1 MSIQSPAGTLDIK
14 NATLRVGKLEVS
26 NIQGVDTALNVT
38 RANSV
43 LIYDDQVSTTTFNGF
58 TSSVGVRDTGNG
70 YLDLAGGY
78 VYWGQK
84 LPNSWVMDF
93 EMDIRS
99 GTNAGPL
106 YANVFSTTNTGGDG
120 YSFTF
125 NDSNDKIS
133 LYYDSTLL
141 TETTVSGLFTASE
154 DWQKVV
160 INYERG
166 LIAISLDGSRKF
178 YYKDI
183 ERETP
188 YVNGEYVS
196 FSSASTDGRKIRD
209 LRIVNG
215 EKWVYS
221 GESNVVYTQGSVGIG
236 VTDPTVA
243 LDVSGTVKATAFD
256 GDGSAITNISSAN
269 VGDFASN
276 VVRIENLETSN
287 GHIWSN
293 LASNVTTLRDE
304 IDSNLATARTDLQ
317 SNVTIL
323 RDEIDSNLATARTDL
338 QSNVTILR
346 GEIDSNLATAR
357 TDLQSNVTILRDEI
371 DSNLA
376 TARTDL
382 QSNVTI
388 LRGEIDSNLATAR
401 TDLQSNVT
409 ILRGEIDSNLAT
421 ARTDLQSNVTILRG
435 EIDSNLATARTDLQ
449 SNVTI
454 LRDTAIT
461 FMGTKTFQDDV
472 VLESNLR
479 VQGDLLVAN
488 TVNMTVSDPILELG
502 SNNQNTGDVG
512 LVMTRHGASNSN
524 VAIFFD
530 ETADTLKLGYTL
542 NGAGDSTLEFDSNA
556 LAVSVQ
562 GALTA
567 STGTFSG
574 DVGIGTTAPGYTL
587 DVDGDINFTG
597 TFYQGGSPF
606 VSSLWTDGQDSLYY
620 RSNVEV
626 GTANLFVDTTTS
638 RVGINTITPGYDLD
652 VDGDINFTGNF
663 YQGGSPFVSSEWTTG
678 SESLY
683 YRSNVEIGTANLFVD
698 TTTSR
703 VGINTITPGYDLDVH
718 GTSNV
723 GALTVASVSGNGSGL
738 TSLNATNI
746 SSGTINKDRL
756 PGTLNNTTIGSL
768 AIGANDVTLTA
779 KANYHGLKILK
790 AFDSPDEPATLL
802 LSGDG
807 DVFDDIAFEIRGN
820 TIGSSVD
827 TTTTRNSDDTTFG
840 ILHTGHTYIGY
851 ANLNPGEVGGNSQS
865 GDPMLNVNGAGAFTG
880 DFEVGTANLFVDVST
895 SNVGIGTTSPGYK
908 LHVNGTSQF
917 EAEMRW
923 DLGTHVS
930 HAGNGTN
937 KDWYIRSGETAGK
950 VILQDGGGNV
960 GIGTNSPAYK
970 LDVHGTSNVGALTAT
985 SVSGNGSGLTSLNA
999 SNISSGTINKDRLPG
1014 TLNDTTFGSITLT
1027 SSTCLYVDGDY
1038 LAYNPVEG
1046 GSSISRNFVK
1056 FIKTD
1061 NASYPFYTNRTPSG
1075 DVVIGSG
1082 TTAAG
1087 GEIERMRFKGGDGTR
1102 DIEVSNANLVV
1113 SGNITGGTI
1122 DAAKIS
1128 NGTLA
1133 DSTGGVKAIYFT
1145 NTEQS
1150 GYYTDKSGILAF
1162 DQNFYDDTE
1171 YGTGTYDPDA
1181 TFVGGNGGGLL
1192 IKNEDGWGA
1201 IFTSQNTRWA
1211 KGYWDTLNV
1220 TNTVTASTFS
1230 GSGSGLTSLNA
1241 SNLTSGTVS
1250 SDRLSLAASDI
1261 PDLSASKITTGTLTR
1276 PIDTT
1281 TGTFS
1286 GRVDSDRYL
1295 TSNTFPLPDPNQ
1307 HSFRHV
1313 CMITNSSVPYGLT
1326 QAGGCI
1332 YEYNPSTGDTVRV
1345 VEPVSEPTAG
1355 TFNATGGREYFPMGS
1370 PMTIVNT
1377 QKMVPFT
1384 NLGSLFG
1391 FIESRYDAS
1400 TAYLYAPYSN
1410 VTVEYFHDTSV
1421 TGTPTST
1428 IVVPSKTV
1436 TTFTCTT
1443 AGGTNSHIFVAKG
1456 GKILMSST
1464 GNGGDTRVL
1473 APLSTIAYGYNNT
1486 NFANDIYRE
1495 NNVTTSGK
1503 CVYSNQNVPL
1513 ILSQAGDGDGGDGT
1527 CGIPF
1532 ELVADTYIVPHD
1544 IRGWMIQFLYTETV
1558 VNVAYWSATNSQWEQ
1573 YGTYSP
1579 SGTPSI
1585 LSPEQLQVGKMS
1597 LTGTDIGTSH
1607 TLWMFTGTKDF
1618 TLTVEEYTDLERT
1631 VSGFRAHQVAQQI
1644 QTNLL
1649 DNVVQDSNGNV
1660 GIGTENPGQAL
1671 HIYRSGANNAV
1682 IKAEAAG
1689 TQEAEI
1695 QLYHTG
1701 DAAAW
1706 SMYMPANSDS
1716 LRFYRNGDKMTLT
1729 SGGNVGIGTVSP
1741 VAKLQ
1746 VAGQTVISENI
1757 TTQNGT
1763 TVYNADLSVV
1773 SEIGYTASGTADI
1786 DIGATS
1792 STIGG
1797 YTSVYRYKLYTDV
1810 ASGNS
1815 KFKIASVAG
1824 PSGTYN
1830 GYGTVTDRITLDN
1843 NGNVGIG
1850 TTSPG
1855 AKLHLVV
1862 PDIGNTTEVLRLQNG
1877 NGTGD
1882 IVSTSGGFIGMHLR
1896 DNNVGGGEVAR
1907 ISWKHDGGDGTA
1919 EGLGQLGFWTSNT
1932 GSAEG
1937 VPEERMTILADGNV
1951 GIGTASPQDT
1961 LHVYGAPFI
1970 QHDTRRSLGTAAW
1983 YKIGTWDAA
1992 GSDGARLKISLLGA
2006 VSYNSAG
2013 RARGGETIIYASI
2026 NNDNNASSANIDGLV
2041 ESHGKL
2047 VTNQVKFKQVGTDRT
2062 KYEIHA
2068 RILTFTQHSMSVEC
2082 SGTTTFTKE
2091 WVASSDPGAES
2102 ATVSHAIFSTVVDN
2116 SGNVGIGTTSPG
2128 YALTIR
2134 KNTNTL
2140 LLESENAG
2148 VQSNVNIDFKNYD
2161 AQDPPGARITARDDG
2176 VYGSH
2181 LFFSTRTGNGSSLSE
2196 KLRIASNGNVGV
2208 GTTTPHAKLHV
2219 NGGAGG
2225 ISSAL
2230 RVYFKYNDYNSSYI
2244 SLQLNNGGWG
2254 PMSIYASDDIVT
2266 AAYIVSHSG
2275 TIGASD
2281 TRIKKNIVDANDA
2294 ECLETLRLLKPK
2306 KYQYKDEV
2314 DRGTEPVWGFIAQ
2327 EVRETLP
2334 YATELRRDVLPNI
2347 YELANV
2353 SQSNVITFTNF
2364 NTSNLESNATTLIR
2378 TKGIDGEDH
2387 DIHLAEVIDDH
2398 TIRVEEDLS
2407 EWTGSVD
2414 ETGNVITEITTTTIT
2429 PEEYNALE
2437 DTSGYIANITGYQN
2451 ANVVISVEEYNALE
2465 DTAGYEEIID
2475 NYTKTTTTYPGTQL
2489 FVYGQEVDDFIFL
2502 KKDAIWTVATAAL
2515 QEVDRQLQAEKA
2527 RNDALEARI
2536 AALENA

>member
-1 MSIQSPAGTLDIK
+1 
-14 NATLRVGKLEVS
+14 
-26 NIQGVDTALNVT
+26 
-38 RANSV
+38 
-43 LIYDDQVSTTTFNGF
+43 
-58 TSSVGVRDTGNG
+58 
-70 YLDLAGGY
+70 
-78 VYWGQK
+78 
-84 LPNSWVMDF
+84 
-93 EMDIRS
+93 
-99 GTNAGPL
+99 
-106 YANVFSTTNTGGDG
+106 
-120 YSFTF
+120 
-125 NDSNDKIS
+125 
-133 LYYDSTLL
+133 
-141 TETTVSGLFTASE
+141 
-154 DWQKVV
+154 
-160 INYERG
+160 
-166 LIAISLDGSRKF
+166 
-178 YYKDI
+178 
-183 ERETP
+183 
-188 YVNGEYVS
+188 
-196 FSSASTDGRKIRD
+196 
-209 LRIVNG
+209 
-215 EKWVYS
+215 
-221 GESNVVYTQGSVGIG
+221 
-236 VTDPTVA
+236 
-243 LDVSGTVKATAFD
+243 
-256 GDGSAITNISSAN
+256 
-269 VGDFASN
+269 
-276 VVRIENLETSN
+276 
-287 GHIWSN
+287 
-293 LASNVTTLRDE
+293 
-304 IDSNLATARTDLQ
+304 
-317 SNVTIL
+317 
-323 RDEIDSNLATARTDL
+323 
-338 QSNVTILR
+338 
-346 GEIDSNLATAR
+346 
-357 TDLQSNVTILRDEI
+357 VTILRDEI

-562 GALTA
+562 GALAAT
-567 STGTFSG
+567 
-574 DVGIGTTAPGYTL
+574 
-587 DVDGDINFTG
+587 
-597 TFYQGGSPF
+597 
-606 VSSLWTDGQDSLYY
+606 
-620 RSNVEV
+620 
-626 GTANLFVDTTTS
+626 
-638 RVGINTITPGYDLD
+638 
-652 VDGDINFTGNF
+652 
-663 YQGGSPFVSSEWTTG
+663 
-678 SESLY
+678 
-683 YRSNVEIGTANLFVD
+683 
-698 TTTSR
+698 
-703 VGINTITPGYDLDVH
+703 
-718 GTSNV
+718 
-723 GALTVASVSGNGSGL
+723 SVSGNGSGL

-756 PGTLNNTTIGSL
+756 PTTLNNTTIESAGH
-768 AIGANDVTLTA
+768 GTLT
-779 KANYHGLKILK
+779 IS
-790 AFDSPDEPATLL
+790 DS
-802 LSGDG
+802 SGDNQS
-807 DVFDDIAFEIRGN
+807 I
-820 TIGSSVD
+820 TKY
-827 TTTTRNSDDTTFG
+827 TTTSFNWTTGIHGQGGSGGEYKIANGGDLATNTRVTIDT
-840 ILHTGHTYIGY
+840 
-851 ANLNPGEVGGNSQS
+851 
-865 GDPMLNVNGAGAFTG
+865 AGQ
-880 DFEVGTANLFVDVST
+880 
-895 SNVGIGTTSPGYK
+895 VGIAT
-908 LHVNGTSQF
+908 
-917 EAEMRW
+917 
-923 DLGTHVS
+923 D
-930 HAGNGTN
+930 
-937 KDWYIRSGETAGK
+937 
-950 VILQDGGGNV
+950 
-960 GIGTNSPAYK
+960 SPAYT

-1970 QHDTRRSLGTAAW
+1970 QHDTRRNLGAAAW

-1992 GSDGARLKISLLGA
+1992 DSDGARLKISLLGA
-2006 VSYNSAG
+2006 NGYDGASRS
-2013 RARGGETIIYASI
+2013 RGGETIIYASI
-2026 NNDNNASSANIDGLV
+2026 NNNLNTSVANIDGLV
-2041 ESHGKL
+2041 ETHGKP
-2047 VTNQVKFKQVGTDRT
+2047 VTTSVKFKQVGTDRT

-2068 RILTFTQHSMSVEC
+2068 YIASYTQHSMSVEC
-2082 SGTTTFTKE
+2082 SQTTTFTKE
-2091 WVASSDPGAES
+2091 WVASSDPGNES
-2102 ATVSHAIFSTVVDN
+2102 STVSHAIFSTVVDN
-2116 SGNVGIGTTSPG
+2116 SGNVGIGTTNPVAKLDVIGNIYTSSTYIRNVFYAPANWG
-2128 YALTIR
+2128 YSSTS
-2134 KNTNTL
+2134 TTGETL
-2140 LLESENAG
+2140 WSFTFNAP
-2148 VQSNVNIDFKNYD
+2148 VNGYI
-2161 AQDPPGARITARDDG
+2161 ITALNG
-2176 VYGSH
+2176 H
-2181 LFFSTRTGNGSSLSE
+2181 WQNSTNGSWFFGAVTVDDKEYSDSSLFDAFTGGGSD
-2196 KLRIASNGNVGV
+2196 
-2208 GTTTPHAKLHV
+2208 V
-2219 NGGAGG
+2219 NGGNFHEYRNSGTTWQDLNHTACYYVSSGNRTIGLYVRVSGG
-2225 ISSAL
+2225 TLNVNGAA
-2230 RVYFKYNDYNSSYI
+2230 I
-2244 SLQLNNGGWG
+2244 SLLFI
-2254 PMSIYASDDIVT
+2254 P
-2266 AAYIVSHSG
+2266 
-2275 TIGASD
+2275 
-2281 TRIKKNIVDANDA
+2281 KN
-2294 ECLETLRLLKPK
+2294 
-2306 KYQYKDEV
+2306 YM
-2314 DRGTEPVWGFIAQ
+2314 
-2327 EVRETLP
+2327 
-2334 YATELRRDVLPNI
+2334 
-2347 YELANV
+2347 
-2353 SQSNVITFTNF
+2353 
-2364 NTSNLESNATTLIR
+2364 
-2378 TKGIDGEDH
+2378 
-2387 DIHLAEVIDDH
+2387 
-2398 TIRVEEDLS
+2398 
-2407 EWTGSVD
+2407 
-2414 ETGNVITEITTTTIT
+2414 
-2429 PEEYNALE
+2429 
-2437 DTSGYIANITGYQN
+2437 
-2451 ANVVISVEEYNALE
+2451 
-2465 DTAGYEEIID
+2465 
-2475 NYTKTTTTYPGTQL
+2475 
-2489 FVYGQEVDDFIFL
+2489 
-2502 KKDAIWTVATAAL
+2502 
-2515 QEVDRQLQAEKA
+2515 
-2527 RNDALEARI
+2527 
-2536 AALENA
+2536 

>member
-1 MSIQSPAGTLDIK
+1 MSIQSPVGTLDIK

-166 LIAISLDGSRKF
+166 LIAISLDGSRKL

-243 LDVSGTVKATAFD
+243 LDVSGTVKATVFD

-287 GHIWSN
+287 GHIWSS
-293 LASNVTTLRDE
+293 LASNVTILRGEIDSNLATARTDLQSNVTILRDEIDSNLATARTDLQSNVTILRDEIDSNLATARTDLQSNVTILRDEIDSNLATARTDLQSNVTILRDE

-357 TDLQSNVTILRDEI
+357 TDLQSNVTILRGEI

-376 TARTDL
+376 TARTDLQSNVTILRGEIHSNLPTARTNL

-562 GALTA
+562 GALA
-567 STGTFSG
+567 
-574 DVGIGTTAPGYTL
+574 
-587 DVDGDINFTG
+587 
-597 TFYQGGSPF
+597 
-606 VSSLWTDGQDSLYY
+606 
-620 RSNVEV
+620 
-626 GTANLFVDTTTS
+626 
-638 RVGINTITPGYDLD
+638 
-652 VDGDINFTGNF
+652 
-663 YQGGSPFVSSEWTTG
+663 
-678 SESLY
+678 
-683 YRSNVEIGTANLFVD
+683 
-698 TTTSR
+698 
-703 VGINTITPGYDLDVH
+703 
-718 GTSNV
+718 
-723 GALTVASVSGNGSGL
+723 
-738 TSLNATNI
+738 
-746 SSGTINKDRL
+746 
-756 PGTLNNTTIGSL
+756 
-768 AIGANDVTLTA
+768 
-779 KANYHGLKILK
+779 
-790 AFDSPDEPATLL
+790 
-802 LSGDG
+802 
-807 DVFDDIAFEIRGN
+807 
-820 TIGSSVD
+820 
-827 TTTTRNSDDTTFG
+827 
-840 ILHTGHTYIGY
+840 
-851 ANLNPGEVGGNSQS
+851 
-865 GDPMLNVNGAGAFTG
+865 
-880 DFEVGTANLFVDVST
+880 
-895 SNVGIGTTSPGYK
+895 
-908 LHVNGTSQF
+908 
-917 EAEMRW
+917 
-923 DLGTHVS
+923 
-930 HAGNGTN
+930 
-937 KDWYIRSGETAGK
+937 
-950 VILQDGGGNV
+950 
-960 GIGTNSPAYK
+960 
-970 LDVHGTSNVGALTAT
+970 AT

-999 SNISSGTINKDRLPG
+999 TNISSGTINKDRLPG

-1038 LAYNPVEG
+1038 LAYKPVES
-1046 GSSISRNFVK
+1046 GSPIARNFVK
-1056 FIKTD
+1056 FIKTN

-1122 DAAKIS
+1122 DATKIS

-1150 GYYTDKSGILAF
+1150 GYYTDKAGILAF
-1162 DQNFYDDTE
+1162 DENFYDDTE

-1241 SNLTSGTVS
+1241 GNLASGTVPS
-1250 SDRLSLAASDI
+1250 ARLSLAASDI
-1261 PDLSASKITTGTLTR
+1261 PSLDASKITTGTLGR

-1286 GRVDSDRYL
+1286 GRVDSERYL

-1313 CMITNSSVPYGLT
+1313 CMRTNSSVPYGLT

-1355 TFNATGGREYFPMGS
+1355 TFTTTAGREYFPMGS
-1370 PMTIVNT
+1370 PMAIVGEH
-1377 QKMVPFT
+1377 KMAPFT

-1400 TAYLYAPYSN
+1400 TAYLYAPYTN

-1486 NFANDIYRE
+1486 NFANDIYLE
-1495 NNVTTSGK
+1495 NDVTTSGK

-1513 ILSQAGDGDGGDGT
+1513 ILSQAGDGDGGAGT

-1649 DNVVQDSNGNV
+1649 DNVIQDS
-1660 GIGTENPGQAL
+1660 
-1671 HIYRSGANNAV
+1671 
-1682 IKAEAAG
+1682 
-1689 TQEAEI
+1689 
-1695 QLYHTG
+1695 
-1701 DAAAW
+1701 
-1706 SMYMPANSDS
+1706 
-1716 LRFYRNGDKMTLT
+1716 
-1729 SGGNVGIGTVSP
+1729 
-1741 VAKLQ
+1741 
-1746 VAGQTVISENI
+1746 
-1757 TTQNGT
+1757 
-1763 TVYNADLSVV
+1763 
-1773 SEIGYTASGTADI
+1773 
-1786 DIGATS
+1786 
-1792 STIGG
+1792 
-1797 YTSVYRYKLYTDV
+1797 
-1810 ASGNS
+1810 
-1815 KFKIASVAG
+1815 
-1824 PSGTYN
+1824 
-1830 GYGTVTDRITLDN
+1830 
-1843 NGNVGIG
+1843 
-1850 TTSPG
+1850 
-1855 AKLHLVV
+1855 
-1862 PDIGNTTEVLRLQNG
+1862 
-1877 NGTGD
+1877 
-1882 IVSTSGGFIGMHLR
+1882 
-1896 DNNVGGGEVAR
+1896 
-1907 ISWKHDGGDGTA
+1907 
-1919 EGLGQLGFWTSNT
+1919 
-1932 GSAEG
+1932 
-1937 VPEERMTILADGNV
+1937 
-1951 GIGTASPQDT
+1951 
-1961 LHVYGAPFI
+1961 
-1970 QHDTRRSLGTAAW
+1970 
-1983 YKIGTWDAA
+1983 
-1992 GSDGARLKISLLGA
+1992 
-2006 VSYNSAG
+2006 
-2013 RARGGETIIYASI
+2013 
-2026 NNDNNASSANIDGLV
+2026 
-2041 ESHGKL
+2041 
-2047 VTNQVKFKQVGTDRT
+2047 
-2062 KYEIHA
+2062 
-2068 RILTFTQHSMSVEC
+2068 
-2082 SGTTTFTKE
+2082 
-2091 WVASSDPGAES
+2091 
-2102 ATVSHAIFSTVVDN
+2102 
-2116 SGNVGIGTTSPG
+2116 SGNVGIGTTNPTE
-2128 YALTIR
+2128 AL
-2134 KNTNTL
+2134 L
-2140 LLESENAG
+2140 
-2148 VQSNVNIDFKNYD
+2148 
-2161 AQDPPGARITARDDG
+2161 
-2176 VYGSH
+2176 
-2181 LFFSTRTGNGSSLSE
+2181 
-2196 KLRIASNGNVGV
+2196 
-2208 GTTTPHAKLHV
+2208 
-2219 NGGAGG
+2219 
-2225 ISSAL
+2225 
-2230 RVYFKYNDYNSSYI
+2230 
-2244 SLQLNNGGWG
+2244 
-2254 PMSIYASDDIVT
+2254 IY
-2266 AAYIVSHSG
+2266 
-2275 TIGASD
+2275 
-2281 TRIKKNIVDANDA
+2281 
-2294 ECLETLRLLKPK
+2294 
-2306 KYQYKDEV
+2306 
-2314 DRGTEPVWGFIAQ
+2314 
-2327 EVRETLP
+2327 
-2334 YATELRRDVLPNI
+2334 
-2347 YELANV
+2347 
-2353 SQSNVITFTNF
+2353 
-2364 NTSNLESNATTLIR
+2364 
-2378 TKGIDGEDH
+2378 
-2387 DIHLAEVIDDH
+2387 
-2398 TIRVEEDLS
+2398 
-2407 EWTGSVD
+2407 
-2414 ETGNVITEITTTTIT
+2414 
-2429 PEEYNALE
+2429 
-2437 DTSGYIANITGYQN
+2437 
-2451 ANVVISVEEYNALE
+2451 
-2465 DTAGYEEIID
+2465 
-2475 NYTKTTTTYPGTQL
+2475 
-2489 FVYGQEVDDFIFL
+2489 
-2502 KKDAIWTVATAAL
+2502 
-2515 QEVDRQLQAEKA
+2515 
-2527 RNDALEARI
+2527 RNDANPTYAKIRSEASNRAGIILSEDNQNNIIIEYDGTGSGDGNYLSFYSGVSTWAGKGTGLNYVPSNGRVGIGTASPRALLDVSGPVDVPAILTSGASSSEGDI
-2536 AALENA
+2536 AVLSGEAMQIGHWDN

>member
-1 MSIQSPAGTLDIK
+1 MSIQSPVGTLDIK

-221 GESNVVYTQGSVGIG
+221 GESNLVYTQGSVGIG

-293 LASNVTTLRDE
+293 LA
-304 IDSNLATARTDLQ
+304 
-317 SNVTIL
+317 
-323 RDEIDSNLATARTDL
+323 
-338 QSNVTILR
+338 
-346 GEIDSNLATAR
+346 
-357 TDLQSNVTILRDEI
+357 SNVTILRDEI

-851 ANLNPGEVGGNSQS
+851 ANLNPGEAGGNSQS

-895 SNVGIGTTSPGYK
+895 SNVGIGTTSP
-908 LHVNGTSQF
+908 
-917 EAEMRW
+917 
-923 DLGTHVS
+923 
-930 HAGNGTN
+930 
-937 KDWYIRSGETAGK
+937 
-950 VILQDGGGNV
+950 
-960 GIGTNSPAYK
+960 AYT

-985 SVSGNGSGLTSLNA
+985 SVSGNVSGLTSLNA

-1286 GRVDSDRYL
+1286 GRVDSERYL

-1313 CMITNSSVPYGLT
+1313 CMRTNSSVPYGLT

-1355 TFNATGGREYFPMGS
+1355 TFTTTAGREYFPMGS
-1370 PMTIVNT
+1370 PMAIVGEH
-1377 QKMVPFT
+1377 KMAPFT

-1400 TAYLYAPYSN
+1400 TAYLYAPYTN

-1486 NFANDIYRE
+1486 NFANDIYLE
-1495 NNVTTSGK
+1495 NDVTTSGK

-1513 ILSQAGDGDGGDGT
+1513 ILSQAGDGDGGAGT

-1618 TLTVEEYTDLERT
+1618 TLTVEEYTELERT

-1649 DNVVQDSNGNV
+1649 DNVVQDSSGNV

-1850 TTSPG
+1850 STNPV
-1855 AKLHLVV
+1855 AKLDFAGTVANRIISLY
-1862 PDIGNTTEVLRLQNG
+1862 GNGGNSATTTYYGFGVNSATLPYNVWSTGDVHKFYGGSTEYGYVN
-1877 NGTGD
+1877 NGTGFISTFTGQHKSFPHESLFGKTPED
-1882 IVSTSGGFIGMHLR
+1882 LCGLIVSASGEHI
-1896 DNNVGGGEVAR
+1896 
-1907 ISWKHDGGDGTA
+1907 
-1919 EGLGQLGFWTSNT
+1919 
-1932 GSAEG
+1932 
-1937 VPEERMTILADGNV
+1937 
-1951 GIGTASPQDT
+1951 
-1961 LHVYGAPFI
+1961 
-1970 QHDTRRSLGTAAW
+1970 
-1983 YKIGTWDAA
+1983 
-1992 GSDGARLKISLLGA
+1992 
-2006 VSYNSAG
+2006 
-2013 RARGGETIIYASI
+2013 
-2026 NNDNNASSANIDGLV
+2026 
-2041 ESHGKL
+2041 
-2047 VTNQVKFKQVGTDRT
+2047 
-2062 KYEIHA
+2062 
-2068 RILTFTQHSMSVEC
+2068 
-2082 SGTTTFTKE
+2082 
-2091 WVASSDPGAES
+2091 
-2102 ATVSHAIFSTVVDN
+2102 
-2116 SGNVGIGTTSPG
+2116 
-2128 YALTIR
+2128 
-2134 KNTNTL
+2134 
-2140 LLESENAG
+2140 
-2148 VQSNVNIDFKNYD
+2148 
-2161 AQDPPGARITARDDG
+2161 
-2176 VYGSH
+2176 
-2181 LFFSTRTGNGSSLSE
+2181 
-2196 KLRIASNGNVGV
+2196 
-2208 GTTTPHAKLHV
+2208 
-2219 NGGAGG
+2219 
-2225 ISSAL
+2225 
-2230 RVYFKYNDYNSSYI
+2230 
-2244 SLQLNNGGWG
+2244 
-2254 PMSIYASDDIVT
+2254 
-2266 AAYIVSHSG
+2266 
-2275 TIGASD
+2275 
-2281 TRIKKNIVDANDA
+2281 
-2294 ECLETLRLLKPK
+2294 
-2306 KYQYKDEV
+2306 
-2314 DRGTEPVWGFIAQ
+2314 
-2327 EVRETLP
+2327 
-2334 YATELRRDVLPNI
+2334 
-2347 YELANV
+2347 
-2353 SQSNVITFTNF
+2353 
-2364 NTSNLESNATTLIR
+2364 
-2378 TKGIDGEDH
+2378 
-2387 DIHLAEVIDDH
+2387 
-2398 TIRVEEDLS
+2398 
-2407 EWTGSVD
+2407 
-2414 ETGNVITEITTTTIT
+2414 
-2429 PEEYNALE
+2429 
-2437 DTSGYIANITGYQN
+2437 
-2451 ANVVISVEEYNALE
+2451 
-2465 DTAGYEEIID
+2465 
-2475 NYTKTTTTYPGTQL
+2475 
-2489 FVYGQEVDDFIFL
+2489 
-2502 KKDAIWTVATAAL
+2502 
-2515 QEVDRQLQAEKA
+2515 
-2527 RNDALEARI
+2527 
-2536 AALENA
+2536 

>member
-1 MSIQSPAGTLDIK
+1 MSIQSPVGTLDIK

-221 GESNVVYTQGSVGIG
+221 GESNLVYTQGSVGIG

-293 LASNVTTLRDE
+293 LA
-304 IDSNLATARTDLQ
+304 
-317 SNVTIL
+317 
-323 RDEIDSNLATARTDL
+323 
-338 QSNVTILR
+338 
-346 GEIDSNLATAR
+346 
-357 TDLQSNVTILRDEI
+357 SNVTILRDEI

-851 ANLNPGEVGGNSQS
+851 ANLNPGEAGGNSQS

-895 SNVGIGTTSPGYK
+895 SNVGIGTTSPAYTLDVHGTSNVGALTATLVSGNGSGLTSLNAGNITSGTLGTARIPNLDASKITTGTLTRPISTTTGTFSGDVAIGTTSPGYK

-923 DLGTHVS
+923 DLGTNVS
-930 HAGNGTN
+930 HAGHGTN

-950 VILQDGGGNV
+950 VILQDNGGNV
-960 GIGTNSPAYK
+960 GIGTNSPASKLYVDNGVLVVEDTSETNKNLLLPDGDGTGVSLNQHLIGNTHVAVAQFVSEQEANTSTIAIINKDRGENTTKNASIGFYNTDTVGTGKYAGKIGFWPVQADALHNEFRVYTTDTSAGYNYPQQRFVINKDGDVGIGTTNPQAKLDTRGDAVFDTGKDDTTLTGLFNYSSTQRAIDTGIAQAASAGSITASTDINPPPGVAGDVIAKYVNSTTTEIFTSQFTAPSLSIITGDVIYFGVWIYATLDVSVEFFKFGGTNQNTGFTATGNSTWTWYEKTITSTSTTSSPEFRIDNNTAGRTYYFTGFTIRKNPSQTTGLPFTPQYSPASERGPVLSTQTLVAQDVAFNGDAKISGLTYGLKLRGTLDSNKTSDWYRLLVGDIRDGGDGVRTSCKLLLEAQGLHQVVTFDFNHMINVPQSSGNIFNLYGNDHYIQRNGITKLRIASTTDGKVALDMLIDHDVVDVNRNWTIQLYVDGGSSISAPTTFLQKITSIPTNAIELDITTAIFAVQDSGETTPLCINEDGNVGIGTANPTEALSIYRNDANPTYAKIVSNTSDRAGIILSEDNSSNHVIIEYDGTGAGDGNYLSFYSGISGWAGKGTGLNFVPANGNVGIGTASPAYK
-970 LDVHGTSNVGALTAT
+970 LDVHGSSNVGALTES
-985 SVSGNGSGLTSLNA
+985 SVSGDGSDLTSLNA
-999 SNISSGTINKDRLPG
+999 DNLSSGTI
-1014 TLNDTTFGSITLT
+1014 
-1027 SSTCLYVDGDY
+1027 
-1038 LAYNPVEG
+1038 
-1046 GSSISRNFVK
+1046 
-1056 FIKTD
+1056 
-1061 NASYPFYTNRTPSG
+1061 
-1075 DVVIGSG
+1075 
-1082 TTAAG
+1082 
-1087 GEIERMRFKGGDGTR
+1087 
-1102 DIEVSNANLVV
+1102 
-1113 SGNITGGTI
+1113 
-1122 DAAKIS
+1122 
-1128 NGTLA
+1128 
-1133 DSTGGVKAIYFT
+1133 DSA
-1145 NTEQS
+1145 
-1150 GYYTDKSGILAF
+1150 
-1162 DQNFYDDTE
+1162 
-1171 YGTGTYDPDA
+1171 
-1181 TFVGGNGGGLL
+1181 
-1192 IKNEDGWGA
+1192 
-1201 IFTSQNTRWA
+1201 
-1211 KGYWDTLNV
+1211 
-1220 TNTVTASTFS
+1220 
-1230 GSGSGLTSLNA
+1230 
-1241 SNLTSGTVS
+1241 
-1250 SDRLSLAASDI
+1250 RLSLVASDI
-1261 PDLSASKITTGTLTR
+1261 PSLDASKITTGTLGTARIPSLDASKITTGTLTR

-1313 CMITNSSVPYGLT
+1313 CMITSSSVPYGLT

-1355 TFNATGGREYFPMGS
+1355 TFAATAGREYFPMGS
-1370 PMTIVNT
+1370 PMTIVKSH
-1377 QKMVPFT
+1377 QVAPFT

-1391 FIESRYDAS
+1391 FVENRNDPT

-1410 VTVEYFHDTSV
+1410 VSVEYFHDTSV

-1428 IVVPSKTV
+1428 IAVPYKTV
-1436 TTFTCTT
+1436 VSFTCTS
-1443 AGGTNSHIFVAKG
+1443 ASGTNSHIFVVKG
-1456 GKILMSST
+1456 GRILMSST
-1464 GNGGDTRVL
+1464 GNGGDDRVL
-1473 APLSTIAYGYNNT
+1473 APLSTIAYGYHNT
-1486 NFANDIYRE
+1486 SFKKDIYLQ
-1495 NNVTTSGK
+1495 NDVTTSGK

-1513 ILSQAGDGDGGDGT
+1513 ILSQAGDGDGSDAT

-1573 YGTYSP
+1573 YRTYSP

-1585 LSPEQLQVGKMS
+1585 LSPEQLQEGKMG
-1597 LTGTDIGTSH
+1597 TNDTDINTSH

-1618 TLTVEEYTDLERT
+1618 TLTVEEYTDNERI
-1631 VSGFRAHQVAQQI
+1631 VSGFRVHQVAQQI

-1649 DNVVQDSNGNV
+1649 DNVVQDSSGNV
-1660 GIGTENPGQAL
+1660 GIGVTSPDTKFEVFDQTKFNVDVSDATYLKVGNRYSSSDQL
-1671 HIYRSGANNAV
+1671 SLIS
-1682 IKAEAAG
+1682 AG
-1689 TQEAEI
+1689 
-1695 QLYHTG
+1695 
-1701 DAAAW
+1701 
-1706 SMYMPANSDS
+1706 
-1716 LRFYRNGDKMTLT
+1716 
-1729 SGGNVGIGTVSP
+1729 
-1741 VAKLQ
+1741 
-1746 VAGQTVISENI
+1746 
-1757 TTQNGT
+1757 
-1763 TVYNADLSVV
+1763 
-1773 SEIGYTASGTADI
+1773 
-1786 DIGATS
+1786 
-1792 STIGG
+1792 
-1797 YTSVYRYKLYTDV
+1797 DV
-1810 ASGNS
+1810 AICSDWN
-1815 KFKIASVAG
+1815 A
-1824 PSGTYN
+1824 N
-1830 GYGTVTDRITLDN
+1830 
-1843 NGNVGIG
+1843 
-1850 TTSPG
+1850 
-1855 AKLHLVV
+1855 
-1862 PDIGNTTEVLRLQNG
+1862 Q
-1877 NGTGD
+1877 TG
-1882 IVSTSGGFIGMHLR
+1882 
-1896 DNNVGGGEVAR
+1896 
-1907 ISWKHDGGDGTA
+1907 K
-1919 EGLGQLGFWTSNT
+1919 
-1932 GSAEG
+1932 
-1937 VPEERMTILADGNV
+1937 
-1951 GIGTASPQDT
+1951 
-1961 LHVYGAPFI
+1961 
-1970 QHDTRRSLGTAAW
+1970 
-1983 YKIGTWDAA
+1983 
-1992 GSDGARLKISLLGA
+1992 
-2006 VSYNSAG
+2006 
-2013 RARGGETIIYASI
+2013 
-2026 NNDNNASSANIDGLV
+2026 NIDFR
-2041 ESHGKL
+2041 
-2047 VTNQVKFKQVGTDRT
+2047 TNTDTNGGTLLM
-2062 KYEIHA
+2062 
-2068 RILTFTQHSMSVEC
+2068 RIQ
-2082 SGTTTFTKE
+2082 
-2091 WVASSDPGAES
+2091 D
-2102 ATVSHAIFSTVVDN
+2102 D
-2116 SGNVGIGTTSPG
+2116 GNVGIGTTSPG
-2128 YALTIR
+2128 Y
-2134 KNTNTL
+2134 
-2140 LLESENAG
+2140 
-2148 VQSNVNIDFKNYD
+2148 
-2161 AQDPPGARITARDDG
+2161 
-2176 VYGSH
+2176 
-2181 LFFSTRTGNGSSLSE
+2181 
-2196 KLRIASNGNVGV
+2196 
-2208 GTTTPHAKLHV
+2208 KLHV
-2219 NGGAGG
+2219 NGTSQFEAEMRWDLGTRTSHAGYSTNKDWYIRSGETAGNVILQDGGGNVGIGTGSPATLCDLSLASGTDYSNTVALTIRNYSSDYTQIANGFGSRIQFRTNRGTNGGSTSPSADIKGYVYSGAGG
-2225 ISSAL
+2225 TGDYHALDLDVYGDNGSLNKGISILSTSYSGGPANTIMHGNVGIGTADPNAL
-2230 RVYFKYNDYNSSYI
+2230 LHIEQTLDPILRI
-2244 SLQLNNGGWG
+2244 QGT
-2254 PMSIYASDDIVT
+2254 ASDSN
-2266 AAYIVSHSG
+2266 AYIELRETTGDSYGASLYYEGTSAVQGLRFGHFNGSSTLRTDMAIDRSTGRVGIGTTTPQGLLHLSSG
-2275 TIGASD
+2275 TSGDAHLIIEAD
-2281 TRIKKNIVDANDA
+2281 TDNNNEADNPKIV
-2294 ECLETLRLLKPK
+2294 
-2306 KYQYKDEV
+2306 
-2314 DRGTEPVWGFIAQ
+2314 F
-2327 EVRETLP
+2327 
-2334 YATELRRDVLPNI
+2334 
-2347 YELANV
+2347 
-2353 SQSNVITFTNF
+2353 
-2364 NTSNLESNATTLIR
+2364 
-2378 TKGIDGEDH
+2378 
-2387 DIHLAEVIDDH
+2387 
-2398 TIRVEEDLS
+2398 
-2407 EWTGSVD
+2407 
-2414 ETGNVITEITTTTIT
+2414 
-2429 PEEYNALE
+2429 
-2437 DTSGYIANITGYQN
+2437 
-2451 ANVVISVEEYNALE
+2451 
-2465 DTAGYEEIID
+2465 
-2475 NYTKTTTTYPGTQL
+2475 
-2489 FVYGQEVDDFIFL
+2489 
-2502 KKDAIWTVATAAL
+2502 
-2515 QEVDRQLQAEKA
+2515 RQ
-2527 RNDALEARI
+2527 D
-2536 AALENA
+2536 